1 MDIKKELETY
11 LNRYLNPEPMA
22 FASCATSVPRKAKM
36 GLFKER
42 ICFDACL
49 DNSSIEEY
57 INDNK
62 DDNLFQTLL
71 YRFIDRTNKKDSDI
85 YNKVNIDRRLFSKL
99 RNLEYHPSK
108 ETVILLGLALELNED
123 EIEDFLKSASYSLP
137 KNNKYDLIIRF
148 CFINKIYDVFKV
160 NNLLDDYGFK
170 TLN

>member
-1 MDIKKELETY
+1 MDIKKELESYINSY
-11 LNRYLNPEPMA
+11 LYPEPMVFAAA
-22 FASCATSVPRKAKM
+22 FKTESHKARKS
-36 GLFKER
+36 FCQENV
-42 ICFDACL
+42 CFDACA
-49 DNSSIEEY
+49 DISVEEF
-57 INDNK
+57 IKDNK

-71 YRFIDRTNKKDSDI
+71 YRFIDRTNLKDSDI
-85 YNKVNIDRRLFSKL
+85 YNKVNMDRRLFSKL